1 MNGIETTALLP
12 TGGGKT
18 VIYVVA
24 ALLRNGITIV
34 IEPLKSLM
42 EEQVKSL
49 QSKNVVAFFINDYLT
64 ESQIDQIISFLI
76 DPTHK
81 YAILFTSPEK
91 LVGEKLMHMTRTLIA
106 QKRLSF
112 VAVDEGHC
120 IHLWG
125 GSFRESYSKLG
136 VIKTFSVPI
145 VILSESASEKTLNL
159 INEVVG
165 LENPV
170 IIRSSFARGNLTIHV
185 TDKMARPVQQIIN
198 IVSNNYRGKCG
209 IIYCLRR
216 DTTKDIA
223 YALKMKGHSNTYTHG
238 GLTDHARSKNENL
251 WRLGTVY
258 IMVATKCF
266 GMGIDK
272 PDVSFVIQ
280 ESFPESPEDYLR
292 QIGRG

>member
-24 ALLRNGITIV
+24 ALLRKGITIV

-42 EEQVKSL
+42 EGQVKSL
-49 QSKNVVAFFINDYLT
+49 QSKNVVAFFINDYLR
-64 ESQIDQIISFLI
+64 ESQVDQIISFLI

-125 GSFRESYSKLG
+125 ESFRESYSKLG

-145 VILSESASEKTLNL
+145 VILCESASEKTLNL

-223 YALKMKGHSNTYTHG
+223 YALKMKGYSTTYTHG
-238 GLTDHARSKNENL
+238 GITDHARSKNENL

-280 ESFPESPEDYLR
+280 ESLPESPEDYLR
-292 QIGRG
+292 QIERG